1 MHYTEFSKLISV
13 SVAEEYLV
21 FLRSTMSASSVAL
34 VVKMLVDFLFIVLV
48 QIIVYI
54 DNEPDDWKLLIF
66 INNEVKKNAL
76 LLRCPV

>member
-1 MHYTEFSKLISV
+1 MFCFA
-13 SVAEEYLV
+13 AEEHLV
-21 FLRSTMSASSVAL
+21 FLSSMTLGLSVAL

-48 QIIVYI
+48 QIVVYI
-54 DNEPDDWKLLIF
+54 GNEPDDWKLLIF